1 MSFSLLSSK
10 TNKKKSLPRRYPVL
24 FPLVVFICLLTV
36 YQFFGEAV
44 VTPGI
49 GIVEVNGV
57 ILESEPIVKKLRI
70 LEGDPAVLGIIV
82 RINSPGGAVSPSQEI
97 YSEILRLKKKKKVY
111 VSISS
116 TAASGGYYI
125 AIAAD
130 KLFANPGSMIGSI
143 GVIIQTFNV
152 EGLLDK
158 LGIRSEVIKAGENK
172 DIGSAFRQMK
182 PSEKLLL
189 ESVVKDTHEQFITA
203 VTENRA
209 LDIKEVREIADGRV
223 FTGKQAKET
232 GLIDEVASFR
242 QTADQLRLDLDVQ
255 EQMSLIYPT
264 SREEILDSLVDLESL
279 LGIRKFVEQNGLF
292 YLATPLIENA
302 IN

>member
-10 TNKKKSLPRRYPVL
+10 SDKKKSLPRRYPVI
-24 FPLVVFICLLTV
+24 FPLAVFICLLII
-36 YQFFGEAV
+36 YQFFGKAV

-57 ILESEPIVKKLRI
+57 ILESEPFVKKLRI
-70 LEGDPAVLGIIV
+70 LENDPAVQGIIV

-97 YSEILRLKKKKKVY
+97 YSEIKRLKKKKKVY

-152 EGLLDK
+152 EGLMDK
-158 LGIRSEVIKAGENK
+158 LGIKSEVIKAGKNK
-172 DIGSAFRQMK
+172 DIGSAFREMK

-189 ESVVKDTHEQFITA
+189 ERVVKDTHEQFITA
-203 VTENRA
+203 VAKSRS
-209 LDIKEVREIADGRV
+209 LDIDKVREIADGRV
-223 FTGKQAKET
+223 FTGNQAKDT
-232 GLIDEVASFR
+232 GLIDDVASFR
-242 QTADQLRLDLDVQ
+242 QTTEHMRRDLGIKEKMGLV
-255 EQMSLIYPT
+255 YPT
-264 SREEILDSLVDLESL
+264 SRDEILDSLVDLESL
-279 LGIRKFVEQNGLF
+279 LGIRKIVEQSGLF
-292 YLATPLIENA
+292 YLAAPLIENGL
-302 IN
+302 N

>member
-10 TNKKKSLPRRYPVL
+10 QDKKKSLPRRHPVL
-24 FPLVVFICLLTV
+24 FPFVVFICLLIV

-70 LEGDPAVLGIIV
+70 LESDPAVRGIIV

-152 EGLLDK
+152 EGLMDK
-158 LGIRSEVIKAGENK
+158 LGIKSEVIKAGKNK

-182 PSEKLLL
+182 PSEKILL
-189 ESVVKDTHEQFITA
+189 EKVVKDTHEQFITA
-203 VTENRA
+203 VADSRS
-209 LDIKEVREIADGRV
+209 LDIKKVREIADGRV
-223 FTGKQAKET
+223 FTGNQAKDT

-242 QTADQLRLDLDVQ
+242 QTAEHMRLDLDIQ
-255 EQMSLIYPT
+255 EQMSLVYPT

-279 LGIRKFVEQNGLF
+279 LNIGKFVEQNGLF
-292 YLATPLIENA
+292 YLATPLLENG